1 MQGNPGD
8 GAIFTDRCGDEWN
21 AIITDESM
29 SGNATL
35 AYTESEDGEFAQ
47 GSIHMAFN
55 IPNENDTMREP
66 YYEHRPDAD
75 WPNEV
80 L

>member
-1 MQGNPGD
+1 MHGNPGD
-8 GAIFTDRCGDEWN
+8 GAIFTDRNGDEWK

-29 SGNATL
+29 SGNASL
-35 AYTESEDGEFAQ
+35 CYSKSDEGEFVQ
-47 GSIHMAFN
+47 GSIHMALN
-55 IPNENDTMREP
+55 IPNESNAVSEP